1 MMTVSTDVAKQAVA
15 ALSGTPLIL
24 ALILIN
30 LMALGCFGFVLYQ
43 VGNAMERREA
53 ILAACIA
60 K

>member
-1 MMTVSTDVAKQAVA
+1 MMTVPTDVAKQAVA

-30 LMALGCFGFVLYQ
+30 LLALGGFGYVLHSIS
-43 VGNAMERREA
+43 GAMERREA
-53 ILAACIA
+53 ILKACIE